1 MRKHVIGSAAAAAL
15 LALSASVF
23 AQSTPSQPSVGGSGT
38 GSVQAGPGG
47 NAGSGSNVGTGS
59 ILGTPPSVGASG
71 PVTSGSSRCNAMVG
85 AERESCL
92 LQERAS
98 GGATTTAPGTTTVPS
113 TSIPSTG
120 TTGAGSVGT
129 GSGASS
135 TTGGSLGSSGT
146 TR

>member
-1 MRKHVIGSAAAAAL
+1 MVL
-15 LALSASVF
+15 LALSAPVF

-38 GSVQAGPGG
+38 GSVQVGPGG
-47 NAGSGSNVGTGS
+47 NVGSGANVGTGS
-59 ILGTPPSVGASG
+59 ILGTPPSVGATGSVIG
-71 PVTSGSSRCNAMVG
+71 GANVGSSRCNTMVG

-98 GGATTTAPGTTTVPS
+98 GGATGTPSLPS